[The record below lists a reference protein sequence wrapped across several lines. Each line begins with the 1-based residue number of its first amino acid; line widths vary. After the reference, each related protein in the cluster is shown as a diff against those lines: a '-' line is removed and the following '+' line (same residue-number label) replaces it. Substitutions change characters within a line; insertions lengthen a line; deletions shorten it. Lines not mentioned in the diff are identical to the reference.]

1 MFLVVIGICDP
12 DTHTQRHCH
21 LIADFNRLNALQDT
35 EFILD
40 QLFQIFFLKYYKIL
54 ISFNFLDDTVALGK
68 IFAYLPVNQSYQQRT
83 LDLLDAL
90 QRFLII
96 INADLCGH
104 KLLLFVLA
112 DIAV

>member
-54 ISFNFLDDTVALGK
+54 IFFNFLDDTFRSTKATSSERLTSSMLSS
-68 IFAYLPVNQSYQQRT
+68 ASS
-83 LDLLDAL
+83 
-90 QRFLII
+90 
-96 INADLCGH
+96 
-104 KLLLFVLA
+104 
-112 DIAV
+112 